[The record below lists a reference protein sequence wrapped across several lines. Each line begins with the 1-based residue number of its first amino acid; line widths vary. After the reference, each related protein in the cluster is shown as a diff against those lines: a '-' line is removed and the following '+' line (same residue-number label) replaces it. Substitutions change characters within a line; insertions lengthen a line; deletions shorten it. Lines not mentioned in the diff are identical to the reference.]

1 MEDSD
6 DEINNEL
13 MPIEIIDT
21 SDEYLNEIMDHRE
34 KYGCILLLHMTNCRY
49 CIDFIKNT
57 WNDLIQDYSSDVQF
71 FEIERNNIEKNPTVF
86 KKVKGYPTIY
96 IYSLKDNK
104 NIEYKGSRDY
114 DSLLAFMRLHINVPD
129 NIK

>member
-21 SDEYLNEIMDHRE
+21 SDEYLNKIMDHRE
-34 KYGCILLLHMTNCRY
+34 KYGCILLLHMNNCRY
-49 CIDFIKNT
+49 CVDFINDT
-57 WNDLIQDYSSDVQF
+57 WNDLKQDYSSDVQF
-71 FEIERNNIEKNPTVF
+71 FEIERNNIEKNPAVF
-86 KKVKGYPTIY
+86 SKIKGYPTIY

-104 NIEYKGSRDY
+104 NIEYKGNRDY
-114 DSLLAFMRLHINVPD
+114 DSVLTFMRLHIGF
-129 NIK
+129 